1 MKIGINAWAFPP
13 NASIPQGFKLAKRG
27 GFDCVELNVS
37 ESGYLT
43 PDSDEQAARF
53 FRSAAENMSLEL
65 RSLCAGLLWRYPLTS
80 DDPQIV
86 ERGKE
91 IVKKCLR
98 LCDWLGADTL
108 LVVPG
113 VVTPEVPYDVAYE
126 RASAALKEL
135 APAAEEAGINL
146 AIENVWNKFLLS
158 PLEMRDFVDGIGSDR
173 VGVYFDAGNVLVNG
187 YPDQWIRIL
196 GHRIKKVHVKDFHT
210 NVGNIAG
217 FGNVLEGDMD
227 WRAVER
233 ALRDIGYD
241 DVVTAEIPGYKSLPE
256 LGIKHAG
263 ESMRRIFRGAS

>member
-13 NASIPQGFKLAKRG
+13 NVSIPQGFKLAKRG

-37 ESGYLT
+37 ENGYLT

-53 FRSAAENMSLEL
+53 LRSAAENMSLEL
-65 RSLCAGLLWRYPLTS
+65 RSLCAGLTRRYPLTS
-80 DDPQIV
+80 DDPQVV
-86 ERGKE
+86 ECGKE

-126 RASAALKEL
+126 RASTGLKEL
-135 APAAEEAGINL
+135 APVAEEMGINL
-146 AIENVWNKFLLS
+146 AVENVWNKFLLS
-158 PLEMRDFVDGIGSDR
+158 PLEMRDFVDEIGSER
-173 VGVYFDAGNVLVNG
+173 VGVYFDAGNVLING
-187 YPDQWIRIL
+187 YPEHWIRIL
-196 GHRIKKVHVKDFHT
+196 GQRIKKVHVKDFHT
-210 NVGNIAG
+210 NIGNITG
-217 FGNVLEGDMD
+217 FCNILEGDLD

-233 ALRDIGYD
+233 ALKDIGYD
-241 DVVTAEIPGYKSLPE
+241 DVVTAEISGYKTLPE

-263 ESMRRIFRGAS
+263 ESMKRIFGRAS